1 MRFGRFPVDLLDC
14 DQRHDGVCAI
24 ASELANQRVTPHRS
38 ACDLCQR
45 SPQPRA
51 VNRYTVAI
59 AVGALLQTDPAAAAA
74 LRQKHELSAP
84 RPPSWAQQAW
94 SLAAAVAGY
103 VTSGFATVDA
113 DTYARRLATCDA
125 CEHRQGHH
133 CRLCGCFVRPKAA
146 LPREHCPAV
155 PSRWPGID
163 AKSEISD
170 PIDILLPLGRGSQH
184 DNLEL
189 RAALRSIER
198 FATGYHRVVV
208 VGAIPPWL
216 RATDRVRPVPRSE
229 FQGNKASRISSK
241 VLWAF
246 DELSD
251 LTDTVAFWN
260 DDYVLTRPCDVR
272 TIADSYHGSLC
283 HPHAKTHWQKLLEHT
298 GAALAA
304 AGIPNRHYDV
314 HVPMRLER
322 AKFQSLRQWWD
333 RSRKDRLGYVMKSVY
348 GNNWCHATAIA
359 SPDRK
364 LGAEWQRRID
374 AEWTDRWVFSHGEDA
389 MRAGFGRWLLTTFP
403 DPTPAET
410 RPHQTPGEPQRLVCV
425 VGPYRSGT
433 SAVAGL
439 LHRLGVPMGDGWKP
453 ARPGNAGGTYEDQQ
467 LATMCRRWFRETSI
481 VERVG
486 RRQRRR
492 DIRQWLAGRPQL
504 AGAKH
509 PLLCL
514 CLPQLARVC
523 PSVQFVAVDRPVS
536 ESVTSLIA
544 RRWSPAHAARATSRL
559 IAARERDLATIAK
572 PVCRIA
578 YHDLLA
584 NPADAVDRLI
594 AFLDLTPTEDQRRDA
609 ISWIDPA
616 QQTVRGP

>member
-1 MRFGRFPVDLLDC
+1 M
-14 DQRHDGVCAI
+14 
-24 ASELANQRVTPHRS
+24 
-38 ACDLCQR
+38 
-45 SPQPRA
+45 
-51 VNRYTVAI
+51 
-59 AVGALLQTDPAAAAA
+59 
-74 LRQKHELSAP
+74 
-84 RPPSWAQQAW
+84 
-94 SLAAAVAGY
+94 
-103 VTSGFATVDA
+103 
-113 DTYARRLATCDA
+113 
-125 CEHRQGHH
+125 
-133 CRLCGCFVRPKAA
+133 
-146 LPREHCPAV
+146 
-155 PSRWPGID
+155 
-163 AKSEISD
+163 
-170 PIDILLPLGRGSQH
+170 
-184 DNLEL
+184 
-189 RAALRSIER
+189 
-198 FATGYHRVVV
+198 
-208 VGAIPPWL
+208 
-216 RATDRVRPVPRSE
+216 
-229 FQGNKASRISSK
+229 
-241 VLWAF
+241 LWAF
-246 DELSD
+246 DELPD

-272 TIADSYHGSLC
+272 TIADSYHGSLR

-304 AGIPNRHYDV
+304 TGLPTRHYDV
-314 HVPMRLER
+314 HVPMLIER

-348 GNNWCHATAIA
+348 GNSWCHATAVA

-374 AEWTDRWVFSHGEDA
+374 AEWTDRWVFSHGEEA

-403 DPTPAET
+403 DPSPAET

-492 DIRQWLAGRPQL
+492 DLRQWLAGRPQL

-523 PSVQFVAVDRPVS
+523 PSVQFVAVDRPPA
-536 ESVTSLIA
+536 ESVASLLN
-544 RRWSPAHAARATSRL
+544 RRWSQSHAERATSRL
-559 IAARERDLATIAK
+559 IAARERDLATVGK